1 MGKLLV
7 RFCEGLERDSGY
19 GGHIVAPPGNQADNG
34 ENKPLPKPRG
44 VSFLLK
50 NWSRPDLWGGWP
62 AMAVS
67 TRR

>member
-44 VSFLLK
+44 VSFLLEG
-50 NWSRPDLWGGWP
+50 NL
-62 AMAVS
+62 AMLPTVKEP
-67 TRR
+67 